1 MRKIWLLLLSVT
13 FISLISGI
21 GSIAF
26 AAEERQMID
35 ISGHPIKGPANAAV
49 TIAVYSDYLCPACRR
64 LEPAIK
70 QVMVKYPQNVK
81 HVHMLLTYH
90 DFSQKAVFAA
100 YAAWD
105 QGKFWE
111 FHDRLFEN
119 QQVLNSAKVT
129 AIAKELKL
137 DLKRFNKKMKDPA
150 IQKLI
155 DRDMADVERLGI
167 TGTPTVYV
175 NGKLLEDRSLQGFQA
190 AIEQELHK

>member
-1 MRKIWLLLLSVT
+1 MRKILLLLLSVT
-13 FISLISGI
+13 FMGQVAGLE
-21 GSIAF
+21 SIAV

-35 ISGHPIKGPANAAV
+35 ISGHPFKGPSNAAV
-49 TIAVYSDYLCPACRR
+49 TITVYSDYQCPACRR
-64 LEPAIK
+64 LEPVVK
-70 QVMVKYPQNVK
+70 QVMEKYPHKVK
-81 HVHMLLTYH
+81 LVHMLLTYH

-111 FHDRLFEN
+111 FHDHLFEN

-137 DLKRFNKKMKDPA
+137 DLKRFNRKMKDPA

-155 DRDMADVERLGI
+155 DRDMADVARLGI
-167 TGTPTVYV
+167 IGTPTVYI
-175 NGKLLEDRSLQGFQA
+175 NGRLLEDRSFQGFQA
-190 AIEQELHK
+190 AIEEELKK